1 MQSQPVNHFLKLLAT
16 VDWLEVLRSLA
27 SVATAG
33 VAFAALRNWRRQ
45 DKAKRQSEFLDEL
58 IEATHAY
65 IVEVQKPIEMLRMAK
80 IGMAAHVESWGPG
93 TDEDR
98 VVAGAIA
105 YIQKRGEDHGKRLG
119 ALVREAEPSIIR
131 LQTLAAKGQVFGFA
145 NYGKCQ
151 SSVAKLT
158 WQQKR
163 IVAFWSIIQS
173 STWYWENPEVRA
185 ALVNVMAIDPE
196 EMRSNIAENNV
207 GLLAFA
213 EETYRRIY
221 G

>member
-1 MQSQPVNHFLKLLAT
+1 MQFRSMNQLLTSLAT
-16 VDWLEVLRSLA
+16 VDWLEVLRSTA
-27 SVATAG
+27 PVATAAI
-33 VAFAALRNWRRQ
+33 AFAALRNWRRQ

-58 IEATHAY
+58 IEATHTY
-65 IVEVQKPIEMLRMAK
+65 VVEVQKPIEMLRMAK
-80 IGMAAHVESWGPG
+80 IGMAAHVESWKSG

-98 VVAGAIA
+98 AVAGAIA

-119 ALVREAEPSIIR
+119 ALVSEAEPSMIR

-145 NYGKCQ
+145 DYNRCQ
-151 SSVAKLT
+151 SAVAMLT

-196 EMRSNIAENNV
+196 EMRSTIAENNV
-207 GLLAFA
+207 ALLAFA
-213 EETYRRIY
+213 GETYRRIY